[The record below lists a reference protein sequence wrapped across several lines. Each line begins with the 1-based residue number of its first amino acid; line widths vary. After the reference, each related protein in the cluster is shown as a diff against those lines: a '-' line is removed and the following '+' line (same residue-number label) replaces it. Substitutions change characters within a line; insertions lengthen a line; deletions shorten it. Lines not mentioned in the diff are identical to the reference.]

1 MTSRVVVK
9 LRQDNVDKFIGDV
22 TYEFARIFG
31 ADVREKARASLKVAK
46 RISPGEATPEVRA
59 RYNRYVAE
67 RRAALR
73 RVRLG
78 RADKL
83 PKSLE
88 AKPSKAVVWSRELN
102 KMVPLLPQRTAD
114 HGDPPLL
121 HAKNRYLR
129 RLIKF
134 DIKQRRFGRSRIVRN
149 VIIGPEIV
157 GTKSEEGTPR
167 ILEYGRR
174 RGSKGNPYM
183 RPAFAKSLKRID
195 RMLVRASA
203 KARSRSRRR

>member
-22 TYEFARIFG
+22 SYEFARIFG
-31 ADVREKARASLKVAK
+31 ADVREKSRASLKVSK

-67 RRAALR
+67 RRAAQR

-78 RADKL
+78 RAEKL
-83 PKSLE
+83 PKALE
-88 AKPSKAVVWSRELN
+88 ARPSKGVVWSRQLN
-102 KMVPLLPQRTAD
+102 KMVPLLPRKTAD
-114 HGDPPLL
+114 PGQPPRL

-129 RLIKF
+129 RLIRF
-134 DIKQRRFGRSRIVRN
+134 DIKQRRFGRSRFVQN
-149 VIIGPEIV
+149 VIIGPEAV
-157 GTKSEEGTPR
+157 STKSEEGTPR

-183 RPAFAKSLKRID
+183 RPAFSQSLKRID
-195 RMLVRASA
+195 GMLKRASA